1 MVVPAKTSSWPRPW
15 IAAYRAMHAPFA
27 VFGTAR
33 HYRAPLEAGEITVVC
48 VGREARFR
56 RLRSRLFAGRE
67 RLESTTARQPLWTP
81 DRAWSDGAALVAVEV
96 HPLFAR
102 RFRADGWLICPE
114 FVRWRG
120 WLSEMP
126 PANPGRSVKLDLTRP
141 RRRGYTLEQADGS
154 KRDWDEFRREMLIP
168 YAAMRFEQRVTLPV
182 PLLLRVLE
190 KSGTLL
196 FLRKGSQRVAGQA
209 VLRNSD
215 QLWLAALGV
224 KDGDLA
230 LLREGVLAGIYAL
243 TLEWARAQGAREIDA
258 GRSPAFARDGLAQYK
273 RKWGMRPTREPF
285 SHLVA
290 LRVDRSVAALRN
302 AIEREPF
309 WLQPDGSDELEIYP
323 A

>member
-1 MVVPAKTSSWPRPW
+1 
-15 IAAYRAMHAPFA
+15 MHAPFA
-27 VFGTAR
+27 ALGTAR
-33 HYRAPLEAGEITVVC
+33 RYRVPLEAGDVTVVC
-48 VGREARFR
+48 VGREGRFR

-67 RLESTTARQPLWTP
+67 RLECTTARQPLWTP
-81 DRAWSDGAALVAVEV
+81 HREWSDDAALVAVEV

-120 WLSEMP
+120 LLCEMP
-126 PANPGRSVKLDLTRP
+126 PANPGRSVRLDLARP
-141 RRRGYTLEQADGS
+141 RRRGYNLEEAAGS

-168 YAAMRFEQRVTLPV
+168 YATTRFEQVATLPV

-190 KSGTLL
+190 KRGTLL
-196 FLRKGSQRVAGQA
+196 FLRRGSQRVAGQA
-209 VLRNSD
+209 VLRNRD

-243 TLEWARAQGAREIDA
+243 TLEWARAQGARELDA
-258 GRSPAFARDGLAQYK
+258 GRSPAFERDGLAQYK
-273 RKWGMRPTREPF
+273 RKWGMRPTYEPF

-290 LRVDRSVAALRN
+290 LRVDRSSAALRK

-309 WLQPDGSDELEIYP
+309 WIQRDDSDKVEIYP
-323 A
+323 T